1 MDIIIRGSK
10 LEITEAMES
19 YAKEKISRLEKY
31 LENSDD
37 THATIL
43 VKIHGHLH
51 IVEVTIPLKNFI
63 LRAEESKD
71 DFYAAI
77 DTVTDKLERQIRKN
91 KTKLKK
97 QNKVNN
103 KYEYLNFDYEVKDNE
118 EENNKIVKQGETGE
132 LKISSDNL
140 FVEYLNNPSETNR
153 IKEIDEN
160 GKEWVSSGDL
170 CYIDNDGFIFT
181 KGRNRRIIKKE
192 AFKISPDTIEEVIMN
207 IPFVKE
213 CVVVGVNDKKSISVP
228 MAFVVLNEEI
238 KDYDEA
244 KKIVFEKCKQELP
257 DYEVPSY
264 VEIIEKIPYTQN
276 NKYDFVKLE
285 NIGNHIVEKSIK
297 KVCGFR
303 NYL

>member
-91 KTKLKK
+91 KTRIAAKK
-97 QNKVNN
+97 NK
-103 KYEYLNFDYEVKDNE
+103 EVKEVHYDYIQNIE
-118 EENNKIVKQGETGE
+118 EEMEETIFNIMKIEVK
-132 LKISSDNL
+132 KM
-140 FVEYLNNPSETNR
+140 Y
-153 IKEIDEN
+153 
-160 GKEWVSSGDL
+160 
-170 CYIDNDGFIFT
+170 
-181 KGRNRRIIKKE
+181 
-192 AFKISPDTIEEVIMN
+192 
-207 IPFVKE
+207 
-213 CVVVGVNDKKSISVP
+213 
-228 MAFVVLNEEI
+228 
-238 KDYDEA
+238 
-244 KKIVFEKCKQELP
+244 
-257 DYEVPSY
+257 
-264 VEIIEKIPYTQN
+264 
-276 NKYDFVKLE
+276 
-285 NIGNHIVEKSIK
+285 
-297 KVCGFR
+297 
-303 NYL
+303 

>member
-91 KTKLKK
+91 KTRIAAKK
-97 QNKVNN
+97 NK
-103 KYEYLNFDYEVKDNE
+103 EVKDFAYDYIQSIE
-118 EENNKIVKQGETGE
+118 EESEEKIVK
-132 LKISSDNL
+132 
-140 FVEYLNNPSETNR
+140 R
-153 IKEIDEN
+153 
-160 GKEWVSSGDL
+160 
-170 CYIDNDGFIFT
+170 
-181 KGRNRRIIKKE
+181 
-192 AFKISPDTIEEVIMN
+192 
-207 IPFVKE
+207 
-213 CVVVGVNDKKSISVP
+213 
-228 MAFVVLNEEI
+228 
-238 KDYDEA
+238 
-244 KKIVFEKCKQELP
+244 KKI
-257 DYEVPSY
+257 
-264 VEIIEKIPYTQN
+264 
-276 NKYDFVKLE
+276 
-285 NIGNHIVEKSIK
+285 
-297 KVCGFR
+297 
-303 NYL
+303 